1 MAMAMA
7 MAMSTT
13 HGALLTLAHPHQAL
27 LSGLTSTS
35 KPSVVALGAGRRR
48 ARGAGLVVRAGAGA
62 DDGGWGA
69 RDPYPAEIES
79 NFGDRINGNV
89 DTEHIIMVPTLAV
102 LSLSEKTIKPL
113 AEGAVPLTEAEAK
126 ALLRKVVG
134 WRLVNQG
141 SSDGAGLKLQ
151 CDWVLRDS
159 DSVNELYSRI
169 AKVAEAT
176 SYEHE
181 IQTLENNKVR
191 IEVWTP
197 AIGGL
202 SENDF
207 IFASKLD
214 QVETKDL
221 TKRLRTWF

>member
-1 MAMAMA
+1 M
-7 MAMSTT
+7 
-13 HGALLTLAHPHQAL
+13 Q
-27 LSGLTSTS
+27 
-35 KPSVVALGAGRRR
+35 
-48 ARGAGLVVRAGAGA
+48 
-62 DDGGWGA
+62 
-69 RDPYPAEIES
+69 
-79 NFGDRINGNV
+79 
-89 DTEHIIMVPTLAV
+89 
-102 LSLSEKTIKPL
+102 
-113 AEGAVPLTEAEAK
+113 
-126 ALLRKVVG
+126 VVG

-197 AIGGL
+197 AIGELLLILPGL
-202 SENDF
+202 LGYTSIQMLNF
-207 IFASKLD
+207 IC
-214 QVETKDL
+214 
-221 TKRLRTWF
+221 